1 MSPSSHNQKIEDIFA
16 GLEVSETTDQGGYE
30 SKAENLPQAVPE
42 KASETSRETQVEAIK
57 APAEAET
64 ASRELATPSQ
74 SVAVEKTSPVL
85 APVKQ
90 PAFYPKV
97 EQILEEDLKEIYLK
111 MDPEKQ
117 KEFKIKGEAVT
128 FKISQLLRNTRVKV
142 RQIFKLIIGW
152 LSLIPGVNKHFL
164 EQEAKIKTDKLLAA
178 RDEELRK

>member
-1 MSPSSHNQKIEDIFA
+1 MSNSHNQKIEDIFA

-30 SKAENLPQAVPE
+30 SKAENLPQAASE
-42 KASETSRETQVEAIK
+42 KTSETSREAQGEAIK
-57 APAEAET
+57 AAAEAET
-64 ASRELATPSQ
+64 ASRELATPGQ

-85 APVKQ
+85 APAKQ

-97 EQILEEDLKEIYLK
+97 EQILEEDLREVYLK
-111 MDPEKQ
+111 MGPEKQ

-128 FKISQLLRNTRVKV
+128 FKISQLLQNTKVKV